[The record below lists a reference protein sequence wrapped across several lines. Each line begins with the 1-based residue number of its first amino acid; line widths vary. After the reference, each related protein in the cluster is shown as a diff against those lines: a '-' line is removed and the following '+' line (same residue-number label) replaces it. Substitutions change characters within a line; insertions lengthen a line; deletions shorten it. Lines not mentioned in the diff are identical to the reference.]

1 MRVTR
6 VLATFGY
13 LFLLSPL
20 VVVTILSF
28 SSAPYLTF
36 PPPGISLRW
45 YVALLGSQPVLQ
57 AAGKSVLL
65 ALLVTSVAVLAGF
78 PAALAIARGMVPG
91 RVAGLLALPLLLPTL
106 VIGLA
111 LLMVLQPLGLLAT
124 WPGLALG
131 HLMVVLPFVVRLL
144 TTALASL
151 PASLEDAA
159 ATLGAGPLKAFLL
172 VTLPLAA
179 PGAVAAATLSFLLSF
194 DETVISPVPGRAP
207 VDHLASDAVPLC
219 RNSRRPHVGRIGRQ
233 PHCPDPRHRLAG
245 RPDRRPHARAGAGLR
260 SLNEEYP

>member
-1 MRVTR
+1 MKVTT

-20 VVVTILSF
+20 AVVTILSF
-28 SSAPYLTF
+28 SSDPYLIF
-36 PPPGISLRW
+36 PPPGVSLRW

-65 ALLVTSVAVLAGF
+65 ALLVTSLAVLAGF
-78 PAALAIARGMVPG
+78 PAALAIARGMVPSWVG
-91 RVAGLLALPLLLPTL
+91 GLLALPLLLPTL

-159 ATLGAGPLKAFLL
+159 ATLGAGPLRAFLL

-194 DETVISPVPGRAP
+194 DETVISLFLVGPRLTTLPVTLFHYAETRVDPMLAALAVSLIVLTLAIVLLVDRIVGLTRVLGRA
-207 VDHLASDAVPLC
+207 
-219 RNSRRPHVGRIGRQ
+219 
-233 PHCPDPRHRLAG
+233 
-245 RPDRRPHARAGAGLR
+245 
-260 SLNEEYP
+260 

>member
-28 SSAPYLTF
+28 SSDPYLTF

-194 DETVISPVPGRAP
+194 DETVISLFLVGPRLTTLPVTLFHYAETRVDPMLAALAVSLIVLTLAIVLLVDRIVGLTRVLGRA
-207 VDHLASDAVPLC
+207 
-219 RNSRRPHVGRIGRQ
+219 
-233 PHCPDPRHRLAG
+233 
-245 RPDRRPHARAGAGLR
+245 
-260 SLNEEYP
+260 

>member
-1 MRVTR
+1 MRITPI
-6 VLATFGY
+6 LATVGY

-20 VVVTILSF
+20 AVVTILSF
-28 SSAPYLTF
+28 SSGPYLTF
-36 PPPGISLRW
+36 PPPGASLRW
-45 YVALLGSQPVLQ
+45 YAALLGDQPVLE
-57 AAGKSVLL
+57 AAGKSVVL
-65 ALLVTSVAVLAGF
+65 ALLVTATAILAGF

-91 RVAGLLALPLLLPTL
+91 WVAGLLALPLLLPTL

-144 TTALASL
+144 TTAFASL
-151 PASLEDAA
+151 PIALEDAA
-159 ATLGAGPLKAFLL
+159 ATLGARPLQAFLL

-194 DETVISPVPGRAP
+194 DETVISLFLVGPRLTTLPVTLFHYAESRVDPMLAALAVSLIVLTLAIVLL
-207 VDHLASDAVPLC
+207 VDHL
-219 RNSRRPHVGRIGRQ
+219 VGVTRVLGR
-233 PHCPDPRHRLAG
+233 A
-245 RPDRRPHARAGAGLR
+245 
-260 SLNEEYP
+260 